1 MENDTMA
8 TPTAIKVP
16 KFDITK
22 LAVKEKVSKFT
33 FTVPD
38 THAEA
43 GKKIEKP
50 FSFYEVAE
58 GDNATAQAI
67 VDGKGWNLPD
77 MVNEFLKKN
86 ARANAY
92 QTATIP
98 YKPSEVSEETVQ
110 ERMIK
115 DYIRMGMSEDMARAT
130 VVNTLKALA
139 EGKLNTESDTE

>member
-16 KFDITK
+16 KFDI
-22 LAVKEKVSKFT
+22 
-33 FTVPD
+33 
-38 THAEA
+38 
-43 GKKIEKP
+43 KKIEKP

-67 VDGKGWNLPD
+67 IDGKGWNLPD

>member
-1 MENDTMA
+1 MA

-67 VDGKGWNLPD
+67 IDGKGWNLPD

-86 ARANAY
+86 ARATHIR
-92 QTATIP
+92 QL
-98 YKPSEVSEETVQ
+98 PSLIS
-110 ERMIK
+110 
-115 DYIRMGMSEDMARAT
+115 
-130 VVNTLKALA
+130 LA
-139 EGKLNTESDTE
+139 KFPRKLCRSA